1 MNAATWHT
9 AEGVLAVE
17 IEFTDVSTM
26 GGPYLDPDWHGQCPN
41 GHEVTHRTMKAR
53 RSETYW
59 CSSCNDEHDDLLGW
73 ECPEC
78 AAEVKPGVLYDDGM
92 TRKMTPSSRSYTLN
106 GEPISSEAFYAIVN
120 REQQRL
126 LGREA
131 P

>member
-1 MNAATWHT
+1 
-9 AEGVLAVE
+9 
-17 IEFTDVSTM
+17 
-26 GGPYLDPDWHGQCPN
+26 
-41 GHEVTHRTMKAR
+41 
-53 RSETYW
+53 
-59 CSSCNDEHDDLLGW
+59 
-73 ECPEC
+73 
-78 AAEVKPGVLYDDGM
+78 M